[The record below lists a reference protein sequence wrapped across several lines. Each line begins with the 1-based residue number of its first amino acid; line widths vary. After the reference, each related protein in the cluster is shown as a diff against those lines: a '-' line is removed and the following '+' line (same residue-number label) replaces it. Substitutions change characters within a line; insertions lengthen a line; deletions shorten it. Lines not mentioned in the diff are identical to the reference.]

1 MINQGTEINDHI
13 AEPFI
18 VYLREDG
25 TAGGKNV
32 SGTWSVDSGTA
43 FLRLSLDGR
52 EYSGILARMQDDGGT
67 EVSIFS
73 AVGNNESV
81 WGVKYDE

>member
-1 MINQGTEINDHI
+1 
-13 AEPFI
+13 
-18 VYLREDG
+18 VED
-25 TAGGKNV
+25 
-32 SGTWSVDSGTA
+32 GTA
-43 FLRLSLDGR
+43 FLRLSLGGT

-67 EVSIFS
+67 EVSVFS